1 MIPYQEITVDLLPAS
16 VPPRI
21 RLNASQ
27 YDNGRPIRVT
37 LQYASEAYTLPQ
49 GATAYVDVRKPS
61 GKIVH
66 DAATV
71 TAGSSV
77 VTFDL
82 TTQMTAEYGQVL
94 MELSLVGDDQD
105 PIGTANWIMLVEM
118 SPLHAGDPSE
128 TWVRDIDDAIAD
140 AQGYA
145 SAAQQS
151 ADDSEDSAEDAEA
164 WAVGQRDG
172 TDVPD
177 TDPTYH
183 NNSKYWSEVSEQ
195 SGEAQAENAEAW
207 AVGQRS
213 GVDVPS
219 SDETYHNNSKY
230 YSEEADRLGQEQAQ
244 NAEAWANGER
254 GGVDVPDTDPAYH
267 NNAQY
272 WSEISQQ
279 LGEQQAENAE
289 AWAVGQRSGV
299 DVPDTDPTYHNSA
312 KYWAE
317 FSAESGG
324 FAFFDIDDSTGEMMV
339 TVSGEL
345 SQDVTFSINENSG
358 ELEVTVV

>member
-27 YDNGRPIRVT
+27 YDNGRPVRVV

-94 MELSLVGDDQD
+94 MELSLVGDGQD

-145 SAAQQS
+145 ADAQQS

-183 NNSKYWSEVSEQ
+183 NNSKYWSE
-195 SGEAQAENAEAW
+195 QADSIGKEHAE
-207 AVGQRS
+207 
-213 GVDVPS
+213 D
-219 SDETYHNNSKY
+219 
-230 YSEEADRLGQEQAQ
+230 
-244 NAEAWANGER
+244 AEAWANGER
-254 GGVDVPDTDPAYH
+254 GGVYVPSTDPAYH

-272 WSEISQQ
+272 WSQIS
-279 LGEQQAENAE
+279 EQQAQNAE
-289 AWAVGQRSGV
+289 AWAVGQRGGV
-299 DVPDTDPTYHNSA
+299 DVESTDPAYHNSA